1 MRTSRMQEEEEY
13 GDSAVCYVSNIGPQ
27 GLFRLGLES
36 VITHSN
42 RHSSAPATHTP
53 LSLYLYI
60 YLYIYVVHVCD
71 TVYIRQ

>member
-60 YLYIYVVHVCD
+60 IYLYLYICLHICGACV
-71 TVYIRQ
+71 